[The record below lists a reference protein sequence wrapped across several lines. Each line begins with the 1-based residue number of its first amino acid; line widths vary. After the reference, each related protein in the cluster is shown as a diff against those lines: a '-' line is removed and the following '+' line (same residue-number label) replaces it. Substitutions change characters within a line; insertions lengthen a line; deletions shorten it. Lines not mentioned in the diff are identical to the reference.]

1 MIESFH
7 QIKKV
12 IKMRNEM
19 IIEMIDEMLDC
30 EGDVVIGNLTFSR
43 SQIVKRLDPI
53 AYRQMALDIVNS
65 QIEDLQYDLERSD
78 DEDEIAA
85 INEQIAELEDF
96 SF

>member
-1 MIESFH
+1 
-7 QIKKV
+7 
-12 IKMRNEM
+12 MRNEA

-43 SQIVKRLDPI
+43 SEIVKRLDPI
-53 AYRQMALDIVNS
+53 AYREIALDIVNS